1 MEKIRQSGIRV
12 IIVGVGSDGPMPV
25 PIYDENTGQLTGY
38 MQKDGQP
45 VTTQIDVGAL
55 ENLASQ
61 TGGTYIQLVAGKPLD
76 IHWASTLAGSHTE
89 KHESQVYQYPL
100 GLAMLLVFGL
110 FVRGLLP
117 SRQKRN

>member
-1 MEKIRQSGIRV
+1 VSPYQQWMERWAERDKDPGRQA
-12 IIVGVGSDGPMPV
+12 P
-25 PIYDENTGQLTGY
+25 
-38 MQKDGQP
+38 KP